1 MQRTTAPPMQQNR
14 AEIEISA
21 FSSLAL
27 AVLFVV
33 VVVVVVVVVL
43 VAFVKTSRHAGG

>member
-33 VVVVVVVVVL
+33 AVVVVVVVL